1 MQRLA
6 LVIAGT
12 LLVGAGGAP
21 AQQTGLKIGYINS
34 QSILDEAPGAQAARD
49 QFNQEMEGVRAEVQ
63 QMGQQL
69 DEMIQQYEQQQLT
82 LSPQAKEQREQ
93 EILAKRQEYQAR
105 VQELEDQADQR
116 QQELVKPV
124 MDRITQVIEA
134 IRAEGGYALIFDV
147 AAGSIIAADE
157 SLDLTAE
164 VLRRLNAQPGGANGT
179 RRP

>member
-1 MQRLA
+1 MHRLA
-6 LVIAGT
+6 FLTAGM
-12 LLVGAGGAP
+12 LLLGAGGLS
-21 AQQTGLKIGYINS
+21 AQQAGLKIGYINS
-34 QSILDEAPGAQAARD
+34 QSILDEAPGAQEARD

-69 DEMIQQYEQQQLT
+69 DELIQQYEQQQLT

-93 EILAKRQEYQAR
+93 AILTKRQDYQAR
-105 VQELEDQADQR
+105 VQELEEQADQR

-124 MDRITQVIEA
+124 MDRITRVIEE
-134 IRAEGGYALIFDV
+134 ILAEGGYALIFDV

-164 VLRRLNAQPGGANGT
+164 VLRRLNAQAGAPEGPT
-179 RRP
+179 S